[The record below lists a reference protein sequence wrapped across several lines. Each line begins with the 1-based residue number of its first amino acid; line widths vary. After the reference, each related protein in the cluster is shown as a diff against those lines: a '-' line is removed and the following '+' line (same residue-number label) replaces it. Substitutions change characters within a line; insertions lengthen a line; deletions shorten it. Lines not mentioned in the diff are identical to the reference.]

1 MNDTPVFPTAERIS
15 PLLKNVHSAVK
26 TAYNRH
32 SPNSRAGPAHE
43 SVSTTVGGRSDEIWI
58 VVNLPNGGRMA
69 AVVNTIKIGGPA
81 EAVFDLVTTARFWP
95 EWHPATR
102 AVGGG

>member
-1 MNDTPVFPTAERIS
+1 MNDTPVFPTAERFS

-43 SVSTTVGGRSDEIWI
+43 SVSTTVGGRSDEIC
-58 VVNLPNGGRMA
+58 
-69 AVVNTIKIGGPA
+69 
-81 EAVFDLVTTARFWP
+81 
-95 EWHPATR
+95 
-102 AVGGG
+102 